1 MAMANIPDN
10 AARLRAALGHKPL
23 NRTWA
28 KGEILLGL
36 FGAGAGMLL
45 GEWAVARP
53 TEVEWTAAAAS
64 VFLFVLGGYLAL
76 AGSRSHLY
84 QSSNELTAFL
94 LEELHRLKNEGSP
107 HEHPR

>member
-1 MAMANIPDN
+1 MANNPD
-10 AARLRAALGHKPL
+10 RVSHLHAALGHKRL

-36 FGAGAGMLL
+36 FAAGVGMLL
-45 GEWAVARP
+45 GEWAVARSV
-53 TEVEWTAAAAS
+53 EVEWTAAAAS
-64 VFLFVLGGYLAL
+64 VFLFILGGYLAL